1 MGKDSAAPII
11 QPRLIER
18 TVSREQWR
26 DLILDSVLAYDNG
39 DPTLFDSLLTQIVAL
54 DKMINVM
61 AIAEEKD
68 NGVINIGIEWK

>member
-1 MGKDSAAPII
+1 MGKRSAAHII

-39 DPTLFDSLLTQIVAL
+39 DPTLFNSLLNQIIML
-54 DKMINVM
+54 DTLLDEMQER
-61 AIAEEKD
+61 EELWQSL
-68 NGVINIGIEWK
+68 VRS